1 MNELL
6 LFWNEYKKTVEE
18 LEIDVVKGIG
28 GNASARLR
36 ARKTLRKLSK
46 ASAKLTKELLM
57 IDKSK
62 EEDK

>member
-6 LFWNEYKKTVEE
+6 KLWEEYKKTVEE
-18 LEIDVVKGIG
+18 LDIDVVKGVN

-36 ARKTLRKLSK
+36 SRKTFRKLAK

-57 IDKSK
+57 MDKSGK
-62 EEDK
+62 E